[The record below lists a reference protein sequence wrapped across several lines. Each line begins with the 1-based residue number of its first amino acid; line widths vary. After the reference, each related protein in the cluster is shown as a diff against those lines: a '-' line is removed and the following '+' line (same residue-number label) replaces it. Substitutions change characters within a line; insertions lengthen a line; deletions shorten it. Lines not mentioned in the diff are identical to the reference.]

1 MRGDEEA
8 SSAVR
13 PTTLPRIHQRL
24 TVAVVAVSVMALAGV
39 IVTMWITE
47 YLPPSIRWPIVLVL
61 LFLVSL
67 IWTSVLRRQVESLV
81 EVPLAESMA
90 AAESIAEGETTRR
103 VPPGETYEFDQLA
116 TSINRMTEQL
126 LASHQLRM
134 RVEKLATM
142 GRLAAGVS
150 HEIGNPVSAIANYAH
165 LLRMRTENVPGTTE
179 PLDALEREITRI
191 DRIMRGLLDYSRP
204 RRLTPKPVVVDEV
217 ITDVLRL
224 LGDQGV
230 TRRYRISAELE
241 APAGIVYAERHD
253 LEQAFVNLMLNAVDA
268 MDHEGLVAIR
278 SQINDVT
285 AFGESSEKRRTDTAR
300 DRWPHRPSR
309 RALAWLARP
318 ESPRRFLQVLIADSG
333 TGVAPEDEERIFEPF
348 FSTKQPGKGTGL
360 GLAIVASTIENLGGT
375 IWVQR
380 AREGGAA
387 FVILLPLHASGLLA
401 LPQTTP
407 TSVPVYATPPSVP
420 AYSTPSNVPAYATPL
435 SVPTYGTASALPKPP
450 TPKDSPSVQ

>member
-1 MRGDEEA
+1 
-8 SSAVR
+8 
-13 PTTLPRIHQRL
+13 
-24 TVAVVAVSVMALAGV
+24 MALVGV
-39 IVTMWITE
+39 IITMWITE
-47 YLPPSIRWPIVLVL
+47 YLPSSARWPIVLL
-61 LFLVSL
+61 LFFLVSL
-67 IWTSVLRRQVESLV
+67 VWTSVLRRQIERLV
-81 EVPLAESMA
+81 EAPLAESMS
-90 AAESIAEGETTRR
+90 AAEAIAEGETSKR
-103 VPPGETYEFDQLA
+103 VPPGETYEFDLLA
-116 TSINRMTEQL
+116 TSINRMTDQL
-126 LASHQLRM
+126 LASHQLRT

-204 RRLTPKPVVVDEV
+204 RRLTPKPVVVDDV

-230 TRRYRISAELE
+230 TRRYRLSVELE
-241 APAGIVYAERHD
+241 APTGIVYAERHD
-253 LEQAFVNLMLNAVDA
+253 LEQVFVNLMLNAVDA

-278 SQINDVT
+278 TQINDVT
-285 AFGESSEKRRTDTAR
+285 AFGDASEKRRTDTAR

-309 RALAWLARP
+309 RASAWLARP
-318 ESPRRFLQVLIADSG
+318 ESPNRFLQVLIADSG
-333 TGVAPEDEERIFEPF
+333 TGVSPEDEERIFEPF

-387 FVILLPLHASGLLA
+387 FVILLPLHASGLQA
-401 LPQTTP
+401 MSATTPSSNPIYTTP
-407 TSVPVYATPPSVP
+407 TSNPTYT
-420 AYSTPSNVPAYATPL
+420 TPS
-435 SVPTYGTASALPKPP
+435 
-450 TPKDSPSVQ
+450 DSPSVQ